1 MLLRGHF
8 TKDQQINRLQQVLN
22 FKNINLLISVVKVSV
37 VSVLINTTDFIFIF
51 TFTTHIFIRNVKLIK
66 NIMLIVELKLR
77 QKKNCVNSK

>member
-22 FKNINLLISVVKVSV
+22 FKNINLLTSVVKKKKSPY
-37 VSVLINTTDFIFIF
+37 INTTDFIFIF

>member
-51 TFTTHIFIRNVKLIK
+51 TFTTHIFIRNK
-66 NIMLIVELKLR
+66 N
-77 QKKNCVNSK
+77 